1 MQTNIAYW
9 RRELE
14 ILERLLASAEHRTYR
29 QCSARGCQD
38 ITDGVIARRRA
49 NAENI
54 RRWLAEQ
61 DREVDN
67 DGCRYML
74 GRVV

>member
-1 MQTNIAYW
+1 MGGGHMQMQTTYW

-29 QCSARGCQD
+29 QCYARGCHD
-38 ITDGVIARRRA
+38 VTASVIAQRRA
-49 NAENI
+49 KADSI

-61 DREVDN
+61 DS
-67 DGCRYML
+67 L
-74 GRVV
+74 H